1 MSLRTY
7 QERLSGLHEDWKI
20 SELIEITKFNNG
32 EILIKHD
39 NKEYVITIHELGLKD
54 I

>member
-32 EILIKHD
+32 GILIKHD

-54 I
+54 K